1 MWRFYG
7 RRFLANRLA
16 LAGASVLFVLGLAA
30 TAAPLL
36 ARTRPDEQRLTER
49 LRPPSAS
56 HWFGTDDLG
65 RDVWARLLFGAR
77 VSLRVGLVA
86 VGISVLIG
94 TLVGLSAG
102 YFGGW
107 VDASLMRL
115 VDIVLCFPTIF
126 LILMVIAFLDPSLWN
141 VMAVIGFTSW
151 PGLARLVRAETLS
164 LRERD
169 FVLAARGLGL
179 STPRIL
185 IVHLLPNLVAPIL
198 VSATLG
204 VGGAILTESALS
216 FLGLGVQPPMASW
229 GNILTSGKDYLHVG
243 WWLSVFPGLAI
254 LATVLAL
261 NLLGEGLRDV
271 LDPREST

>member
-1 MWRFYG
+1 MWRLYAD
-7 RRFLANRLA
+7 RFFSNRLA
-16 LAGASVLFVLGLAA
+16 LAGGALLFLIGFSALC
-30 TAAPLL
+30 APLL
-36 ARTRPDEQRLTER
+36 ARAEPDQQRLTER
-49 LRPPSAS
+49 LQPPSS
-56 HWFGTDDLG
+56 RHLLGTDDLG
-65 RDVWARLLFGAR
+65 RDVFSRLLHGGR
-77 VSLRVGLVA
+77 VSLRVGLLAVA
-86 VGISVLIG
+86 ISVTLG
-94 TLVGLSAG
+94 TLVGLLAG
-102 YFGGW
+102 FFGGV
-107 VDASLMRL
+107 VDVVLMRL

-126 LILMVIAFLDPSLWN
+126 LILMVIAFLEPSLWN

-151 PGLARLVRAETLS
+151 PGLARLVRGETLS

-169 FVLAARGLGL
+169 FILAARGLGL

-185 IVHLLPNLVAPIL
+185 FVHLLPNLVAPIL

-229 GNILTSGKDYLHVG
+229 GNILTSGKDYLHVA

-254 LATVLAL
+254 LVTVLAL

-271 LDPREST
+271 LDPRGNG